1 MWAGL
6 TKWGA
11 LAGLLPHI
19 LAVVTAIRDST
30 GPTVALPRV
39 DVVINNYNYARYL
52 GAAIDSALAQ
62 TQPATRVIVVDDGST
77 DTSAEIIRSYGG
89 RVEAVFKDNGGQA
102 SAMNAGLERVRGE
115 VVLFLDADDELEPDA
130 AERIARAFGEEP
142 SLVRVHYR
150 LRVID
155 SLGRDTGELKPATRL
170 RLAQGDLALA
180 TLRAPFD
187 GAWLPTSGNAFSAA
201 ALRRICPIPEDEFR
215 LCADY
220 YIVHV
225 SSLVGPVAAIDAP
238 LARYRVHG
246 ANRYERA
253 AGRLDLAGLAQTV
266 DFAERTRRHLLRVA
280 RLAGIDHDERR
291 TASMCDV
298 GSRAVLMRCGT
309 GRGDSRSGLLALG
322 ARACAGRR
330 DVGLTMKALFLLWL
344 AATLVAPRA
353 VARRLGELFLM
364 PERRQGI
371 NPLLGALHRM

>member
-1 MWAGL
+1 
-6 TKWGA
+6 
-11 LAGLLPHI
+11 
-19 LAVVTAIRDST
+19 
-30 GPTVALPRV
+30 
-39 DVVINNYNYARYL
+39 
-52 GAAIDSALAQ
+52 
-62 TQPATRVIVVDDGST
+62 
-77 DTSAEIIRSYGG
+77 
-89 RVEAVFKDNGGQA
+89 
-102 SAMNAGLERVRGE
+102 MNAGLEHVRGE
-115 VVLFLDADDELEPDA
+115 VVVFLDADDVLEPHA
-130 AERIARAFGEEP
+130 AERIARAFAEEP
-142 SLVRVHYR
+142 GLARVHYR

-155 SLGRDTGELKPATRL
+155 SLGRETGETRPAL
-170 RLAQGDLALA
+170 RLGLPHGDLTLA

-187 GAWLPTSGNAFSAA
+187 GPWLPTSGNAFSAA

-225 SSLVGPVAAIDAP
+225 SSLVGPVGAVDAP

-246 ANRYERA
+246 ANRFTRA
-253 AGRLDLAGLAQTV
+253 GDHLELSHLSETV
-266 DFAERTRRHLLRVA
+266 DYAERTRRHLFRVA
-280 RLAGIDHDERR
+280 RIAGIDHDERL

-371 NPLLGALHRM
+371 NPLLGALHRS